1 MLEMFIYEMSQL
13 VEQLEQ
19 TIIKAESG
27 YSMDEINEIFRI
39 MHTIKGASAMMM
51 YENIANTA
59 HAIEDLFYFLREE
72 NPQDVD
78 YSTLTD
84 FVLEGMDFVKV
95 ELDKVEAGEANDGD
109 GQHIIDKIK
118 SYLRQLKG
126 DTSKPASP
134 AISATSIPSSGQAS
148 ASFDTRYSCT
158 VYFQHGAE
166 MENIR
171 AYTMLH
177 NMKDTISSVIHIP
190 EDIIDES
197 SIERIRAN
205 GFHFEFNSNISIEDL
220 RKMISETLF
229 VDSVDIDY
237 LSPAPQAAPQITA
250 QMASPVAESTG
261 EAKYTAHIMFENGA
275 EMENVRAYALIH
287 NLEEHAT
294 IISHTPEDVI
304 SETAI
309 DQIRNN
315 GFTVHFTS
323 SAGYDNI
330 YQIINGTIYLSSLS
344 LTSDEPENSAPPK
357 AEPAQT
363 QPAPIEAK
371 IEARIEPQQEVDQKV
386 QVAAKPEAYHSEAL
400 TTAGVS
406 AEGISSDPRPE
417 PQKKSAGPQV
427 ISVSVSKL
435 DQLLNLMGELV
446 IAESMVTQNQ
456 DLEDLELESF
466 YKEALQLRKI
476 ISDVQDNVMSMRM
489 VPLSAT
495 FFKMHRIV
503 RDMCKQLNKEVELVV
518 VGEET
523 EVDKNIIEHI
533 ADPLMH
539 IIRNSIDHGIEMP
552 DTRGLRNKPRKGNV
566 TLEAKNAGGDVH
578 IIISDDGNGLNRD
591 KILAKAKMNGLLR
604 KPESEYSDKEIYQ
617 FIFLPGFSTNDKVT
631 SFSGRGVGM
640 DVVSTNL
647 EIVGGSVIVDSE
659 PGEGSRFTLKI
670 PLTLAIIDGMIVRL
684 GDAKYTIPIISI
696 QQSFKA
702 SKESIFTDPSG
713 NEMIMVRGE
722 VYNLIRL
729 YEFFGVEPASTKVE
743 DGIIIMLEN
752 GDQTICVLVDE
763 LIGQQPIVVKTLPKF
778 FKKIRGIST
787 STLLGNGEISLI
799 IDPVGFFDK

>member
-1 MLEMFIYEMSQL
+1 MFIYEMSQL

-19 TIIKAESG
+19 TIIQAEAG

-39 MHTIKGASAMMM
+39 MHTIKGSSAMMM

-59 HAIEDLFYFLREE
+59 HAIEDLFYYLREE
-72 NPQDVD
+72 NPTDVD
-78 YSTLTD
+78 YSSLTD
-84 FVLEGMDFVKV
+84 FVLEGMDFVKI
-95 ELDKVEAGEANDGD
+95 ELEKVEQGLANDGD
-109 GQHIIDKIK
+109 GGHIVEKIK
-118 SYLRQLKG
+118 SYLKQLKG
-126 DTSKPASP
+126 EPAAAQALQSPPTSNE
-134 AISATSIPSSGQAS
+134 ATA
-148 ASFDTRYSCT
+148 RYRA
-158 VYFQHGAE
+158 VVHFQPGAE

-171 AYTMLH
+171 AYTLLH
-177 NMKDTISSVIHIP
+177 NLGDNISSVVHVP

-197 SIERIRAN
+197 AIEFIRNN
-205 GFHFEFNSNISIEDL
+205 GFRFEFNSALSQEALNTN
-220 RKMISETLF
+220 ISETIFLL
-229 VDSVDIDY
+229 SHT
-237 LSPAPQAAPQITA
+237 LEPLSPSPAPVLFATSLSPQ
-250 QMASPVAESTG
+250 ASPSGLNKFSAII
-261 EAKYTAHIMFENGA
+261 KFEDGA
-275 EMENVRAYALIH
+275 EMENVRAYALVH
-287 NLEEHAT
+287 NLEENASNITHVPQD
-294 IISHTPEDVI
+294 II

-309 DQIRNN
+309 DEIRSN
-315 GFTVHFTS
+315 GFSMQFETSKDYSSVYELLNNTV
-323 SAGYDNI
+323 
-330 YQIINGTIYLSSLS
+330 YLAELKLDILEAAPLPQAS
-344 LTSDEPENSAPPK
+344 PESVPVLAAQAVAQ
-357 AEPAQT
+357 AEPPPPP
-363 QPAPIEAK
+363 QP
-371 IEARIEPQQEVDQKV
+371 QYQ
-386 QVAAKPEAYHSEAL
+386 SEAL
-400 TTAGVS
+400 AAAGIAADGIMPQP
-406 AEGISSDPRPE
+406 AESPKTVDSP
-417 PQKKSAGPQV
+417 KKSAAPQV

-456 DLEDLELESF
+456 DLDNMELESF
-466 YKEALQLRKI
+466 HKEALQLRKI

-503 RDMCKQLNKEVELVV
+503 RDMCKQLNKEVELNII
-518 VGEET
+518 GDET

-552 DTRGLRNKPRKGNV
+552 DVRAQRGKPRKGTV
-566 TLEAKNAGGDVH
+566 GLEAKNSGGDVH

-591 KILAKAKMNGLLR
+591 KILAKAKNNGLLR
-604 KPESEYSDKEIYQ
+604 KPEHEYTDKEIYQ
-617 FIFLPGFSTNDKVT
+617 FIFLPGFSTNEKVT

-647 EIVGGSVIVDSE
+647 EIVGGSVIVDST
-659 PGEGSRFTLKI
+659 PGEGSKFTLKI
-670 PLTLAIIDGMIVRL
+670 PLTLAIIDGMIVKL

-702 SKESIFTDPSG
+702 KKENIFADPSG

-729 YEFFGVEPASTKVE
+729 YEFFGVDSAATEIE
-743 DGIIIMLEN
+743 DGIIIMIEN
-752 GDQTICVLVDE
+752 SEQTICIFVDD

-787 STLLGNGEISLI
+787 CTLLGNGDISLI